1 MDKSFFI
8 NIACGDSYIKGW
20 KNYDY
25 LPSSEFVQ
33 RADLLGKLPVA
44 SNEAELVYSSHFFE
58 HIPVNKVDAFLA
70 ECYRIT
76 KSGGYIRLVLPDL
89 EELCR
94 SYLKYREQGQH
105 DKADFL
111 ILEIF
116 DQCVRTQPGGE
127 LGIFYKN
134 LLSPNADRK
143 MIEFVKHRTG
153 HSIAQDI
160 SPTESRVQRFFKNPA
175 KLIRKLEQLYIKL
188 VVGFLPFAFAQQNVS
203 MAMTGERHAWNY
215 DFHSVRQLLNKAGF
229 TEINKVTCSSSAIS
243 EFPFYPLDIDIDG
256 NPRKGVGSMYIEALK
271 R

>member
-20 KNYDY
+20 QNYDY

-44 SNEAELVYSSHFFE
+44 SNEAEFVYSSHFLE
-58 HIPVNKVDAFLA
+58 HIPVSKVDDFLA
-70 ECYRIT
+70 ECYRII
-76 KSGGYIRLVLPDL
+76 KPSGYIRLVLPDL

-94 SYLKYREQGQH
+94 SYLEYREQGQH
-105 DKADFL
+105 DKANFL
-111 ILEIF
+111 VLEIF

-127 LGIFYKN
+127 LGLLYNN
-134 LLSPNADRK
+134 LLSTNADKR

-153 HSIAQDI
+153 YSFDKGV
-160 SPTESRVQRFFKNPA
+160 SPTSSRVQLFFKNPA
-175 KLIRKLEQLYIKL
+175 KLISKLEQIYIKL
-188 VVGFLPFAFAQQNVS
+188 ILGFLPSAFVQQNVS
-203 MAMTGERHAWNY
+203 MALIGERHAWGY
-215 DFHSVRQLLNKAGF
+215 DFHSVEQLLYKAGF
-229 TEINKVTCSSSAIS
+229 TEINKVTCSSSAIA